1 MNIILIV
8 VFSFALIMMVITST
22 MALNLDA
29 ISESFINSSSLGS
42 KTSSLDNVS
51 IITPWNTGN
60 ERNTESGPHIG

>member
-1 MNIILIV
+1 
-8 VFSFALIMMVITST
+8 
-22 MALNLDA
+22 
-29 ISESFINSSSLGS
+29 LGS